1 MRMGL
6 FAFASFVMSYGA
18 TTATVNATVIV
29 PSYFMK
35 ATCIMWDTVLSQHG
49 VHSVF

>member
-35 ATCIMWDTVLSQHG
+35 ATCIMWDTV
-49 VHSVF
+49 